1 MPHTALPTFIKWH
14 KWRRKNNKKR
24 EKTDYAVLCVEWDT
38 GAREAL
44 FFFFYKLVV
53 WEIFGFP
60 YLYTI
65 NGERVGAQTRTV
77 CQRCLTVAR
86 YASRNGTHRYSVLA
100 RLDFTL
106 WRTTTFSCVPA
117 LLTRCRYSFPPSPHH
132 ARGTQEAPML
142 TSWADQTECAAAA
155 SRNAALISLCLLFFL
170 YVPRASKSVK
180 KTHR

>member
-24 EKTDYAVLCVEWDT
+24 GKRLTMRYGVLNET
-38 GAREAL
+38 QEQGKHL
-44 FFFFYKLVV
+44 FSFFYKLVV

-65 NGERVGAQTRTV
+65 DGERAGAQTRTV

-106 WRTTTFSCVPA
+106 WCTTTFSCVPA
-117 LLTRCRYSFPPSPHH
+117 LLTRCRYSFLPSPHH

-142 TSWADQTECAAAA
+142 T
-155 SRNAALISLCLLFFL
+155 N
-170 YVPRASKSVK
+170 
-180 KTHR
+180 